1 MKKRVTHDFET
12 QSECDLKREGAFKY
26 SMHPTTRATCLAF
39 KIHGEETVYF
49 LNYHLVNK
57 PWVDLPE
64 KLTTLWKRLIDE
76 GYEFSAHN
84 SFFERCIYENVLVA
98 RLGWPPIPQSLR
110 RCTAAKAAACALP
123 RNLGDAGAAVN
134 LSVQKDKR
142 GHAAMMATCKPT
154 RMHGEFK
161 RMVSDISERLND
173 GRKLTPKQI
182 KWQQDKSKFDE
193 PKKFLTPDDAPD
205 VYEVLYRYCKYDVL
219 TEEALDDL
227 LPDLSPAELEVWQLN
242 QKLNWRGLTVDI
254 PTVKK
259 IVQLLDVETRE
270 KLIQLDSITMGM
282 VTKPGSRKSILE
294 FLELDGIKLP
304 DIKAQTVSDALKS
317 GKLGLEM
324 QYLLELRRALSKTST
339 KKYQGFLDRSHS
351 DGKVRDILMYH
362 GASTGRD
369 TGTGIQPHNFPR
381 GLIKVTKERPYAAV
395 ENVIECDRE
404 TLQAIYGDSLSVLFS
419 GILRNMLVA
428 APGKELFVAD
438 FSKIE
443 VAVLWWLAENE
454 PGLKILRAGLDPYKY
469 MAAAN
474 TGRKYDEIADE
485 GDDRQLGKA
494 QVLGC
499 GFGMGWRKFKTT
511 AYDVYRLTL
520 TSKQAKEA
528 VNGYRG
534 ANSAVPELWK
544 AYEEAAINAVKEP
557 GKRFRAG
564 KCNFKVITL
573 KNGMPFLVVTL
584 PSKRK
589 LYYAQPDVQWRM
601 REFEVTEYLID
612 GEWTSELPDEA
623 NADEFETRETTKHA
637 GPFETL
643 EFWGVNSKTKKWALE
658 RTWGGTLTEN
668 IVQAV
673 ARDLMMYSMVRLEKS
688 KYEALLMVHD
698 EAICQR
704 NIGRGSIKEFVK
716 IICEQPSWGEGLP
729 LEAKGWTGPRYRK

>member
-1 MKKRVTHDFET
+1 
-12 QSECDLKREGAFKY
+12 
-26 SMHPTTRATCLAF
+26 MHPSTRATCLAF

-49 LNYHLVNK
+49 LNYHLANK
-57 PWVDLPE
+57 PWADLPE
-64 KLTTLWKRLIDE
+64 KLTKLWSRLIDE

-98 RLGWPPIPQSLR
+98 RLGWPQIPQSRR

-123 RNLGDAGAAVN
+123 RNLADAGAAVN

-154 RMHGEFK
+154 RLHGEFK
-161 RMVSDISERLND
+161 RMVREISDRLNQ
-173 GRKLTPKQI
+173 GRKLTPKQL
-182 KWQQDKSKFDE
+182 KWQADKSKFDE
-193 PKKFLTPDDAPD
+193 PKKFLTPEDAPD

-227 LPDLSPAELEVWQLN
+227 LPDLSPIELEVWQLN

-259 IVQLLDVETRE
+259 IVDLLTIETLE
-270 KLIQLDSITMGM
+270 KLVQLDTVTMGM
-282 VTKPGSRKSILE
+282 VTKPGSRRSILE
-294 FLELDGIKLP
+294 FLALDGIELP

-317 GKLGLEM
+317 GKLGPEM

-339 KKYQGFLDRSHS
+339 KKYQGFLDRSHT

-419 GILRNMLVA
+419 GILRNMIVA

-443 VAVLWWLAENE
+443 VAVLWWLAGNE
-454 PGLKILRAGLDPYKY
+454 AGLAALRAGKDPYIY
-469 MAAAN
+469 QAAAN
-474 TGRKYDEIADE
+474 LGKTYEEVETAINKEETWAVDA
-485 GDDRQLGKA
+485 RQLGKA

-520 TSKQAKEA
+520 SAGQAKSA

-544 AYEEAAINAVKEP
+544 AYEEAALNAVKEP
-557 GKRFRAG
+557 GKVFRAG
-564 KCNFKVITL
+564 KCNFKVISL

-584 PSKRK
+584 PSGRK
-589 LYYAQPDVQWRM
+589 LYYAQPDVQFRM
-601 REFEVTEYLID
+601 REIEVTEYFINGMWVSDVPEDFEEID
-612 GEWTSELPDEA
+612 LERLDNRNEIRVS
-623 NADEFETRETTKHA
+623 TKHI

-658 RTWGGTLTEN
+658 RTWGGTITEN
-668 IVQAV
+668 VVQAV

-704 NIGRGSIKEFVK
+704 KVGRGSVEEFVK
-716 IICEQPSWGEGLP
+716 IICETPTWGEGLP